1 VKYELIYGAI
11 PLEKL
16 TRPLLVN
23 NSSHFITNEGSLPH
37 SQDLA
42 ICLYPVLGKYNP
54 HNPITFPD
62 DLF

>member
-1 VKYELIYGAI
+1 VRYELSYGAI

-16 TRPLLVN
+16 IGPLLVN
-23 NSSHFITNEGSLPH
+23 NSSHFMTTDGSLPH

-42 ICLYPVLGKYNP
+42 TCLYPVLGKYNP
-54 HNPITFPD
+54 HNPTFPD